1 MASTQKSLVIIL
13 AREFAANLATP
24 LFIVDPTGRLVY
36 YNEPAEGVLGR
47 RFAETGEIPAEE
59 WSTIFTPTHPDGSPM
74 SLNEMPLG
82 IALREREPAHSVMRI
97 VGLDGIARTIAVTA
111 FPLFARADE
120 FVGAVAIFWEDTL
133 EP

>member
-36 YNEPAEGVLGR
+36 YNEPAEQVLGR

-59 WSTIFTPTHPDGSPM
+59 WSTVFSPTHVDGSAM
-74 SLNEMPLG
+74 EFDELPLG
-82 IALREREPAHSVMRI
+82 VALRVRQPAHNMMRI

-111 FPLFARADE
+111 FPLFA
-120 FVGAVAIFWEDTL
+120 
-133 EP
+133 

>member
-13 AREFAANLATP
+13 AREFAANLATS

-36 YNEPAEGVLGR
+36 YNEPAEQVLGR

-59 WSTIFTPTHPDGSPM
+59 WSTIFSPTHLDGSPM
-74 SLNEMPLG
+74 SLEELPLG
-82 IALREREPAHSVMRI
+82 VALRTRIPAHNVLRI
-97 VGLDGIARTIAVTA
+97 VGLDGIDRTIAVTA

-120 FVGAVAIFWEDTL
+120 FVGAVAIFWEDA
-133 EP
+133 